1 MIKASMGVAAVGL
14 ALLGIS
20 LAGTGG
26 LPLYLPL
33 VTLATAGVVFVSCGI
48 PKFLR
53 VFVATLAATHVL
65 LIAILVIASAGL
77 VPAGYQ
83 NYVPPVSTPIGAF
96 GFAVLVYA
104 ASFIPVIRTI
114 MGIADRYYES
124 KADSVVRLPFIGD
137 VRATEG
143 GIGTMFLAVLIGI
156 NLFQVALNVRLN
168 FFSRDLFNS
177 FQDRNAD
184 AFWYQLLW
192 IFVPLAAVHVI
203 TALTEVYLQY
213 VLRIRWR
220 AYTNDLFVSEWLGG
234 STHYRMQLTQSEA
247 DNPDQRIAE
256 DLRKYV
262 DTTYTL
268 SINLLTQSAT
278 LVSFVAILWS
288 ISAGF
293 TFPGTDYVVP
303 GLLVWFAIAY
313 AVLGTWLTHKIGK
326 PLIAL
331 NFQQERYEADYRFSL
346 ARLREYT
353 EQIAL
358 LDGENAEKERLAG
371 RFTQIIRNY
380 MDIVRRYL
388 KLQSFTLSYFQANV
402 VVPYLITAP
411 YFFAGKISLGQ
422 MQQTVGAFMRVESA
436 LTFFISAYTT
446 LADYK
451 AVIDRLTTFQQAIAN
466 TKTAAPT
473 ETRPK
478 LAEGRAPELRLR
490 NLSVRLPDGRDL
502 VAVDNLAF
510 RSGESTLLTGPS
522 GSGKSTL
529 FRAVSGIWP
538 FGEGEILTPPGA
550 SMMLLP
556 QRPYIPIGTLRGAV
570 TYPGVEH
577 SYDDAAIAQALRTA
591 RLPHLADRLDE
602 DRFWAQVLSLGE
614 QQRLALARALLAK
627 PDWLL
632 LDEATAALDEPTEKA
647 VYEML
652 GKELPDTTVISIG
665 HRSTLQAFHDRR
677 IDMTPA
683 SGNTFTPRDARA
695 PAEAAQ

>member
-1 MIKASMGVAAVGL
+1 MGVAAIGL
-14 ALLGIS
+14 ALLALS
-20 LAGTGG
+20 LAGRGEF
-26 LPLYLPL
+26 PVYLPL
-33 VTLATAGVVFVSCGI
+33 VTLATAGLVFLSRSI

-53 VFVATLAATHVL
+53 VFVATLAAAHVL
-65 LIAILVIASAGL
+65 LLAILAVAWAGL
-77 VPAGYQ
+77 VPQGYEG
-83 NYVPPVSTPIGAF
+83 YVPPVSTPIGAF
-96 GFAVLVYA
+96 GFAVLIYA
-104 ASFIPVIRTI
+104 GSSIPVIRTI
-114 MGIADRYYES
+114 MGIADRYFES
-124 KADSVVRLPFIGD
+124 RAHSVVGLPFIGP

-143 GIGTMFLAVLIGI
+143 AIGTMFLAGLIGI

-192 IFVPLAAVHVI
+192 VFVPLATVHVVM
-203 TALTEVYLQY
+203 ALVEVYLQY

-220 AYTNDLFVSEWLGG
+220 AYTNDLFVSEWLGN
-234 STHYRMQLTQSEA
+234 STHYRMQLTQTEA

-268 SINLLTQSAT
+268 AINLLTQSAT

-303 GLLVWFAIAY
+303 GLLVWLAIAY

-358 LDGENAEKERLAG
+358 LDGEPAEKERLAG
-371 RFTQIIRNY
+371 RFAGIIQNY
-380 MDIVRRYL
+380 MAIVKRYL

-422 MQQTVGAFMRVESA
+422 MQQTVGAFSRVESA

-451 AVIDRLTTFQQAIAN
+451 AVIDRLTTFQLAIAQAR
-466 TKTAAPT
+466 TPAPATAT
-473 ETRPK
+473 LK
-478 LAEGRAPELRLR
+478 LAQGRNPELRLR
-490 NLSVRLPDGRDL
+490 DLTVRLPDGRDL
-502 VAVDNLAF
+502 VRADDLAF
-510 RSGESTLLTGPS
+510 RPGETTLLTGPS

-529 FRAVSGIWP
+529 FRAISGIWP
-538 FGEGEILTPPGA
+538 FGHGEIMTPPGA
-550 SMMLLP
+550 EMMLLP

-570 TYPGVEH
+570 TYPGMERT
-577 SYDDAAIAQALRTA
+577 YDDTAIAEALRTA

-602 DRFWAQVLSLGE
+602 ERFWAQVLSLGE
-614 QQRLALARALLAK
+614 QQRLAIARALLAK

-632 LDEATAALDEPTEKA
+632 LDEATAALDEPTEDA
-647 VYEML
+647 IYRML
-652 GKELPDTTVISIG
+652 KEKLPDTTIVSIG

-677 IDMTPA
+677 IDMRPA
-683 SGNTFTPRDARA
+683 GTGQFAPTDARA
-695 PAEAAQ
+695 AAEAAQ

>member
-1 MIKASMGVAAVGL
+1 MGVAAIGL
-14 ALLGIS
+14 ALLALS
-20 LAGTGG
+20 LAGRGEF
-26 LPLYLPL
+26 PVYLPL
-33 VTLATAGVVFVSCGI
+33 VTLATAGLVFLSRSI

-53 VFVATLAATHVL
+53 VFVATLAAAHVL
-65 LIAILVIASAGL
+65 LLAILAVAWAGL
-77 VPAGYQ
+77 VPQGYEG
-83 NYVPPVSTPIGAF
+83 YVPPVSTPIGAF
-96 GFAVLVYA
+96 GFAVLIYA
-104 ASFIPVIRTI
+104 GSFIPVIRTI
-114 MGIADRYYES
+114 MGIADRYFES
-124 KADSVVRLPFIGD
+124 RAHSVVGLPFIGP

-143 GIGTMFLAVLIGI
+143 AIGTMFLAGLIGI

-192 IFVPLAAVHVI
+192 VFVPLATVHVVM
-203 TALTEVYLQY
+203 ALVEVYLQY

-220 AYTNDLFVSEWLGG
+220 AYTNDLFVSEWLGN
-234 STHYRMQLTQSEA
+234 STHYRMQLTQTEA

-268 SINLLTQSAT
+268 AINLLTQSAT

-303 GLLVWFAIAY
+303 GLLVWLAIAY

-358 LDGENAEKERLAG
+358 LDGEPAEKERLAG
-371 RFTQIIRNY
+371 RFAGIIQNY
-380 MDIVRRYL
+380 MAIVKRYL

-422 MQQTVGAFMRVESA
+422 MQQTVGAFSRVESA

-451 AVIDRLTTFQQAIAN
+451 AVIDRLTTFQLAIAQAR
-466 TKTAAPT
+466 TPAPATAT
-473 ETRPK
+473 LK
-478 LAEGRAPELRLR
+478 LAQGRNPELRLR
-490 NLSVRLPDGRDL
+490 DLTVRLPDGRDL
-502 VAVDNLAF
+502 VRADDLAF
-510 RSGESTLLTGPS
+510 RPGETTLLTGPS

-529 FRAVSGIWP
+529 FRAISGIWP
-538 FGEGEILTPPGA
+538 FGHGEIMTPPGA
-550 SMMLLP
+550 EMMLLP

-570 TYPGVEH
+570 TYPGMERT
-577 SYDDAAIAQALRTA
+577 YDDAAIAEALRTA

-602 DRFWAQVLSLGE
+602 ERFWAQVLSLGE
-614 QQRLALARALLAK
+614 QQRLAIARALLAK

-632 LDEATAALDEPTEKA
+632 LDEATAALDEPTEDA
-647 VYEML
+647 IFRML
-652 GKELPDTTVISIG
+652 KEKLPDTTIVSIG

-677 IDMTPA
+677 IDMRPA
-683 SGNTFTPRDARA
+683 GTGQFAPTDARA
-695 PAEAAQ
+695 AAEAAQ

>member
-1 MIKASMGVAAVGL
+1 MRGR
-14 ALLGIS
+14 S
-20 LAGTGG
+20 LAGRGEF
-26 LPLYLPL
+26 PVYLPL
-33 VTLATAGVVFVSCGI
+33 VTLATAGLVFLSRSI

-53 VFVATLAATHVL
+53 VFVATLAAAHVL
-65 LIAILVIASAGL
+65 LLAILAVAWAGL
-77 VPAGYQ
+77 VPKGYEG
-83 NYVPPVSTPIGAF
+83 YVPPVSTPIGAF
-96 GFAVLVYA
+96 GFAVLIYA
-104 ASFIPVIRTI
+104 GSFIPVIRTI
-114 MGIADRYYES
+114 MGIADRYFES
-124 KADSVVRLPFIGD
+124 RAHSVVGLPFVGP

-143 GIGTMFLAVLIGI
+143 AIGTMFLAVLIGI

-192 IFVPLAAVHVI
+192 VFVPLATVHVVM
-203 TALTEVYLQY
+203 ALVEVYLQY

-220 AYTNDLFVSEWLGG
+220 AYTNDLFVSEWLGN
-234 STHYRMQLTQSEA
+234 STHYRMQLTQTEA

-268 SINLLTQSAT
+268 AINLLTQSAT

-303 GLLVWFAIAY
+303 GLLVWLAIAY

-358 LDGENAEKERLAG
+358 LDGEPAEKERLAG
-371 RFTQIIRNY
+371 RFAGIIQNY
-380 MDIVRRYL
+380 MAIVKRYL

-422 MQQTVGAFMRVESA
+422 MQQTVGAFSRVESA

-451 AVIDRLTTFQQAIAN
+451 AVIDRLTTFQLAIAQAR
-466 TKTAAPT
+466 TPAPATAT
-473 ETRPK
+473 LK
-478 LAEGRAPELRLR
+478 LAQGRNPELRLR
-490 NLSVRLPDGRDL
+490 DLTVRLPDGRDL
-502 VAVDNLAF
+502 VRADDLAF
-510 RSGESTLLTGPS
+510 RPGETTLLTGPS

-529 FRAVSGIWP
+529 FRAISGIWP
-538 FGEGEILTPPGA
+538 FGHGEIMTPPGA
-550 SMMLLP
+550 EMMLLP

-570 TYPGVEH
+570 TYPGMERT
-577 SYDDAAIAQALRTA
+577 YDDTAIAEALRTA

-602 DRFWAQVLSLGE
+602 ERFWAQVLSLGE
-614 QQRLALARALLAK
+614 QQRLAIARALLAK

-632 LDEATAALDEPTEKA
+632 LDEATAALDEPTEDA
-647 VYEML
+647 IYRML
-652 GKELPDTTVISIG
+652 KEKLPDTTIVSIG

-677 IDMTPA
+677 IDMRPA
-683 SGNTFTPRDARA
+683 GTGQFAPTDARA
-695 PAEAAQ
+695 AAEAAQ